1 MPPTGPGISNL
12 PRGWQSLG
20 VDPDGKLI
28 FIDAGLYKDFPNAA
42 VGSAVSYQL
51 AVATRS
57 VFCPEAGMT
66 TAPASGK
73 E

>member
-1 MPPTGPGISNL
+1 M
-12 PRGWQSLG
+12 
-20 VDPDGKLI
+20 DPDGKLI